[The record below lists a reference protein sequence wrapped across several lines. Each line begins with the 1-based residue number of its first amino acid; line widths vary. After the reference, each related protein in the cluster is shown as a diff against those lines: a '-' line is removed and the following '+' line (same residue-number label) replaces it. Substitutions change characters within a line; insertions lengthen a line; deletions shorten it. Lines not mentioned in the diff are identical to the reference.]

1 MNAGIELSKI
11 RQGLALIESHID
23 YLQGLPTLSGSIP
36 PHQPS
41 PGAPGPSQLKES
53 LLDSDLSEPEAAP
66 GVRGQSSRSGLYA
79 GPTSTLA
86 HLTPVCFLR
95 VSHFPE

>member
-1 MNAGIELSKI
+1 MELFKI

-23 YLQGLPTLSGSIP
+23 YLKSLPALSGSIP

-41 PGAPGPSQLKES
+41 PSDPGPSQLKES
-53 LLDSDLSEPEAAP
+53 LLNSDLSEPEAAP
-66 GVRGQSSRSGLYA
+66 GVPGQSSRSGLYA

-86 HLTPVCFLR
+86 HLTPVCFIR
-95 VSHFPE
+95 ISHSPE